1 MDASP
6 RLSMTAILLP
16 TFLLGAMGAG
26 AAATWCS
33 IDGHS
38 RSPLAPATA
47 EDRAASRSDPV
58 SSPTRS
64 GRSDLGSGHKP
75 DLLSPPADGSAAAT
89 TTLRDEPSTRGVEPV
104 LHSELD
110 RSRLNAL
117 VHRAKSVVESLTA
130 EIAVAEAQ
138 ARRLEDPAVALDAD
152 HWLRVR
158 HARLQQAK
166 SEDELYQAALKN
178 QTASAKEY
186 WTEVGAGK
194 TDDHRDAIIARR
206 RLSLAEQA
214 VAERASLLAAEVDR
228 QVAAEKAA
236 SRQQQR
242 DSIAVRL
249 QSLSARKAEYAKR
262 LDEAQSELRRMTPT
276 VPTPSQAVVTAPT
289 SVVPLPKEVF
299 TSDGTREEPSGS
311 DRLLP
316 AIHQPE
322 PSVTAAK
329 SAFSALGVVGMWAL
343 AGGLGG
349 AAVGGSVGLL
359 TERRR
364 QRLALGHSRSRRLTH
379 ADESQYPPMAL
390 LTSLPRAVATDSTAP
405 AQLEEALRKIRSEL
419 LSTGAQLV
427 YLSAARQGDGTTSV
441 TAGLALALAITG
453 RKVLV
458 VDANFFNPGLE
469 SQLGLPPGPGLSDL
483 VVGTAVESDAH
494 HRTHHAN
501 IDVIGAGQSIGVA
514 SDLLAWRDLPTYI
527 RTLAS
532 GYDHALVDCPPFM
545 DHRETAAIA
554 GSGDLFLA
562 VISPNSSTAASEEL
576 ASPPWTSRPLR
587 VVMNDAPQL
596 PVDRQ
601 GRIDS
606 VSGNLAQLM
615 PATGSTLP

>member
-1 MDASP
+1 MQHSA

-16 TFLLGAMGAG
+16 TVLAGAVGAG
-26 AAATWCS
+26 MAAIWRS
-33 IDGHS
+33 LDGQS
-38 RSPLAPATA
+38 RSPIAMTNVEDRVRSRIAPSLFRPDRASRLDNGTGFDPTLVSRPAAEGTA
-47 EDRAASRSDPV
+47 EASPY
-58 SSPTRS
+58 
-64 GRSDLGSGHKP
+64 HE
-75 DLLSPPADGSAAAT
+75 
-89 TTLRDEPSTRGVEPV
+89 EPSPHARSPR
-104 LHSELD
+104 LPPELD

-117 VHRAKSVVESLTA
+117 VHRAKSAMESLTA

-138 ARRLEDPAVALDAD
+138 ARRLDDAAVTLDAD
-152 HWLRVR
+152 YWLRVR
-158 HARLQQAK
+158 NARLQQAK
-166 SEDELYQAALKN
+166 SEDELFQAAVKN

-214 VAERASLLAAEVDR
+214 VAERAALLAAEVDR

-242 DSIAVRL
+242 DSVAVRL

-262 LDEAQSELRRMTPT
+262 LDEAQSELRRIGSI
-276 VPTPSQAVVTAPT
+276 VPPPPQAVVTAPR
-289 SVVPLPKEVF
+289 SVVPLPEEVF
-299 TSDGTREEPSGS
+299 TSDGAREEPPGS
-311 DRLLP
+311 DRLPP
-316 AIHQPE
+316 AIHQPG
-322 PSVTAAK
+322 PPIATTT
-329 SAFSALGVVGMWAL
+329 SAFSALGAVGLWAL

-364 QRLALGHSRSRRLTH
+364 QRLALGHPLSRRLTH
-379 ADESQYPPMAL
+379 ADKPQPPPIAL

-405 AQLEEALRKIRSEL
+405 AQLEEALRTIRSEL

-458 VDANFFNPGLE
+458 VDANFFNPRLE
-469 SQLGLPPGPGLSDL
+469 SQLGLPPSPGLSDL
-483 VVGTAVESDAH
+483 VVGTAIESDAH

-545 DHRETAAIA
+545 DHPETAAFA
-554 GSGDLFLA
+554 GTGDLFLA
-562 VISPNSSTAASEEL
+562 VVTPRSSKAASEAL

-587 VVMNDAPQL
+587 VVMNDAPHL

-606 VSGNLAQLM
+606 VPGNLA
-615 PATGSTLP
+615 